1 MMRRRSGGEAVG
13 GPDSGTGRVVLTALM
28 VVVAIACRP
37 PGRPAAGLSG
47 QSVIESA
54 APLWAPGRGLAL
66 SDAPVV
72 VIDSFTALSDA
83 VRLHDGRIVVADAAP
98 VALRYYSATGRH
110 LYDAGGAEDG
120 LDALRGV
127 SHLSVGRADTV
138 AVYEFARSALVLF
151 DPNGG
156 HAATLAIQSD
166 LVPAGAI
173 GLLPKG
179 IAPDGRYLLQSDET
193 RYPFPLGAGALLAD
207 STRLY
212 WLARDGAFTDST
224 ARLFMGESFGF
235 EAKGSG
241 GTTTLLP
248 LSRPLGASLHV
259 ASGASGV
266 WIGDASA
273 WELHHLDP
281 HGRVDRTVRLRRPL
295 APLTEAFKASFVAR
309 FRARRFGTDPRGLDR
324 QFAAAIDKSPFPAT
338 LPAYNDLFVG
348 ADSTLWVQHSGLL
361 EGQPGDG
368 TLDWTLI
375 GADGRWLGDLT
386 MPPFFRPTAAGR
398 DWLLGVY
405 VSPSTPPEVRL
416 YSLRER

>member
-1 MMRRRSGGEAVG
+1 MRRRSGGQAVG
-13 GPDSGTGRVVLTALM
+13 RSGPIALFTL
-28 VVVAIACRP
+28 VASTAIACRP
-37 PGRPAAGLSG
+37 PGRPADAS
-47 QSVIESA
+47 SAPAVIESD
-54 APLWAPGRGLAL
+54 APLWAPGHGLAL
-66 SDAPVV
+66 ADTPLVA
-72 VIDSFTALSDA
+72 IDSFTAISDA
-83 VRLHDGRIVVADAAP
+83 ARLSDGRIVVADASP

-120 LDALRGV
+120 PDALRGV
-127 SHLSVGRADTV
+127 SQLSVGRADTV
-138 AVYEFARSALVLF
+138 AVYEFARSALILF

-156 HAATLAIQSD
+156 HAATLPVQGA
-166 LVPAGAI
+166 LVPSGAM

-193 RYPFPLGAGALLAD
+193 KYPFPLGAGALLAD

-212 WLARDGAFTDST
+212 WLARDGTFTDST
-224 ARLFMGESFGF
+224 ARLFVGESFGF
-235 EAKGSG
+235 EAKNTGGS
-241 GTTTLLP
+241 TALLP
-248 LSRPLGASLHV
+248 LSRPLGATLHV
-259 ASGASGV
+259 ASGSSGV
-266 WIGDASA
+266 WMGDGSA
-273 WELHHLDP
+273 WELRHLDP

-295 APLTEAFKASFVAR
+295 APLTDAFKASFIAR
-309 FRARRFGTDPRGLDR
+309 FRARRLGTDARGLDR
-324 QFAAAIDKSPFPAT
+324 QFAAAIDKSPFPST

-398 DWLLGVY
+398 GWLLGVS
-405 VSPSTPPEVRL
+405 VDPKAPPRVLL
-416 YSLRER
+416 YALKER